1 METLDPKNIPLHGIR
16 LIEASAGTG
25 KTYTIALIYLR
36 LLLERGLTVPEILVV
51 TYTNAATEELR
62 DRVRAFVRLALQVAE
77 GGETDDADVRA
88 IVERAG
94 EPETVRQRLA
104 DALTRMDEAAVFTI
118 HGFCQRLLQDSAFE
132 SGALYDPEFISS
144 ESDLRHAIVED
155 FWRRRLYPAPAE
167 ETAWALSQW
176 KTPAHLLQVL
186 GQAGRPEIAILPEPD
201 AALRETVDRARSL
214 HRDLRALWQAEGAT
228 IAGLVTDNPVLH
240 RGSYRAEAVGQALEA
255 MEEHLASDG
264 LPPSLHP
271 RIELLTETKLTAC
284 TKKGRTTPSHRFFGL
299 CERYR
304 AAFQQAGDARRA
316 LFLTEAAAYL
326 RDQLPS
332 RKRERRVLFFDD
344 LLADVEAALARP
356 GGETLSER
364 ARSQCPVA
372 LIDEF
377 QDTDPLQYAIF
388 ERIYRDRPQCAL
400 FLIGDPK
407 QAIYSFRG
415 ADIFAYIRA
424 KRATAGADRQFT
436 LPTNWRSGRPLV
448 QAVNALFGSVRAPFL
463 YQGDIDF
470 QPVEAAGRADEK
482 PLIVGGKRP
491 VPLRIWRLPRSAE
504 DPAGKAPPPISK
516 ERAKQA
522 VAQACAAVIARLL
535 EQGASGDACLED
547 RPLKA
552 RDLAVLV
559 RDRYEA
565 EAVQQALTA
574 VRVPSVYYGRDSVY
588 QTEEAQELARVL
600 LAVAEPEDERAL
612 RAALCTRL
620 LGKTA
625 SELEALTRDETA
637 WEAAVERLRGY
648 GTEWRGGAFTGM
660 VQRLLQA
667 EGVVPRLLALPD
679 GERRLTN
686 LLQLAE
692 LLQHAAADRPGPD
705 ALLRWLADQR
715 AVPDVDSEE
724 QQLRLESDENL
735 VKVFT
740 LHRSKG
746 LQWPVVFLPF
756 PWSAKPVGSKGA
768 FIFHDDA
775 ERLCLDLG
783 SPAQE
788 EHRALA
794 ERERLAEEL
803 RLLYV
808 AVTRA
813 KYLCCLSWGA
823 VNGAPDSALAYLLHQ
838 AFPPQEPDSVME
850 GLDDTAIRRD
860 LNTLAA
866 RAPGCIAV
874 EELPAAPT
882 PAWRP
887 RRGRAA
893 ALAARPFTGYI
904 DRTWRV
910 TSYSGLAA
918 GRDPEQPDYDAFPS
932 PAVLAEPGAARSIFD
947 FPRGARSGLF
957 MHALME
963 SLDFPQ
969 ARGNALATVVALHL
983 GRFGFPRA
991 WQPVVEAMVADVLDT
1006 LLDASGL
1013 SLRVIERKDRLDELE
1028 FYYPLAPFGPA
1039 SLRGA
1044 LREVAD
1050 YAASTARLTFS
1061 PVRGLMKGFIDLV
1074 FRWRGRFYLADYK
1087 SNHLGDRVQDYG
1099 PAGMAEAM
1107 TEHRYHLQY
1116 LIYTVALHR
1125 YLSRRVPA
1133 YDYERDF
1140 GGVYY
1145 LFLRGMRPAGGAG
1158 YGVTCDRPPR
1168 AVIETLDRLF
1178 AGSRAA

>member
-1 METLDPKNIPLHGIR
+1 MELTARRMEMLDPKNIPLFGIR

-25 KTYTIALIYLR
+25 KTHTIALIYLR

-62 DRVRAFVRLALQVAE
+62 DRVRAFVRLALQAAE
-77 GGETDDADVRA
+77 GTAKDDADVQA
-88 IVERAG
+88 IIEQAG
-94 EPETVRQRLA
+94 QPQIVRQRLA

-118 HGFCQRLLQDSAFE
+118 HGFCQRLLQDNAFE
-132 SGALYDPEFISS
+132 SGALYDPEFITS

-167 ETAWALSQW
+167 EAAWALSQW
-176 KTPAHLLQVL
+176 NTPAELRQAL
-186 GQAGRPEIAILPEPD
+186 GPAGRPGIAILPEPD
-201 AALRETVDRARSL
+201 AALRETVDEARTL
-214 HRDLRALWQAEGAT
+214 HRDLRALWRAEGA
-228 IAGLVTDNPVLH
+228 AVARLVTDNPALN
-240 RGSYRAEAVGQALEA
+240 RRSYSPEAVCQALEA
-255 MEEHLASDG
+255 MGEHLAADH
-264 LPPSLHP
+264 LPPGLHR
-271 RIELLTETKLTAC
+271 RIELLTETKLAAC
-284 TKKGRTTPSHRFFGL
+284 TKKGYTTPSHRVFGL

-304 AAFQQAGDARRA
+304 AAFEQAGDARRA
-316 LFLTEAAAYL
+316 LFLAEAAAYL
-326 RDQLPS
+326 QDQLPS

-344 LLADVEAALARP
+344 LLSDVEAALAQP
-356 GGETLSER
+356 GGDALAER

-388 ERIYRDRPQCAL
+388 ERIYRERPQCGL

-424 KRATAGADRQFT
+424 KRDTAGPERQFT
-436 LPTNWRSGRPLV
+436 LPTNWRSARPLV
-448 QAVNALFGSVRAPFL
+448 QAVNALFGRVRAPFL
-463 YQGDIDF
+463 YEGDIDF

-482 PLIVGGKRP
+482 PLVVEGNRP
-491 VPLRIWRLPRSAE
+491 VPLRIWWLARPAE
-504 DPAGKAPPPISK
+504 VPAGKVPRPIAK
-516 ERAKQA
+516 EAARQA
-522 VAQACAAVIARLL
+522 VAEVCAAAIARLL
-535 EQGASGDACLED
+535 EQGASGEARLED
-547 RPLKA
+547 RPLEA
-552 RDLAVLV
+552 RDVAVLV

-574 VRVPSVYYGRDSVY
+574 VRVPSVYYGRESVY
-588 QTEEAQELARVL
+588 QTEEAQEVARVL
-600 LAVAEPEDERAL
+600 LAVAEPEDEWAV

-625 SELEALTRDETA
+625 SDLEAIARDESA
-637 WEAAVERLRGY
+637 WEATVERFRAHGA
-648 GTEWRGGAFTGM
+648 EWRGGAFSGM

-692 LLQHAAADRPGPD
+692 LLQLAAAERPGPD

-715 AVPDVDSEE
+715 VAPDADSEE

-740 LHRSKG
+740 VHRSKG

-756 PWSAKPVGSKGA
+756 PWSAKPVGGNGA
-768 FIFHDDA
+768 FTFHDGTG
-775 ERLCLDLG
+775 RLCLDLG

-808 AVTRA
+808 AITRA

-838 AFPPQEPDSVME
+838 APPPEEPASVME
-850 GLDDTAIRRD
+850 GLDDPAIRRD
-860 LNTLAA
+860 LDALAA
-866 RAPGCIAV
+866 GARGCIAV
-874 EELPAAPT
+874 EEMPAAPA

-887 RRGRAA
+887 PRGGET
-893 ALAARPFTGYI
+893 ALAARTFTVHI

-932 PAVLAEPGAARSIFD
+932 PVALAEPAAARSIFD

-969 ARGNALATVVALHL
+969 ARGEALATAVAEHL

-1006 LLDASGL
+1006 PLDPLRAQ
-1013 SLRVIERKDRLDELE
+1013 SL
-1028 FYYPLAPFGPA
+1028 
-1039 SLRGA
+1039 
-1044 LREVAD
+1044 
-1050 YAASTARLTFS
+1050 
-1061 PVRGLMKGFIDLV
+1061 
-1074 FRWRGRFYLADYK
+1074 
-1087 SNHLGDRVQDYG
+1087 
-1099 PAGMAEAM
+1099 
-1107 TEHRYHLQY
+1107 
-1116 LIYTVALHR
+1116 
-1125 YLSRRVPA
+1125 
-1133 YDYERDF
+1133 
-1140 GGVYY
+1140 
-1145 LFLRGMRPAGGAG
+1145 
-1158 YGVTCDRPPR
+1158 
-1168 AVIETLDRLF
+1168 
-1178 AGSRAA
+1178 

>member
-25 KTYTIALIYLR
+25 KTHTIALIYLR

-62 DRVRAFVRLALQVAE
+62 DRVRAFVRLALQAAE
-77 GGETDDADVRA
+77 GSATDDADVQA

-94 EPETVRQRLA
+94 EPEAVRQRLA

-118 HGFCQRLLQDSAFE
+118 HGFCQRLLQDNAFE
-132 SGALYDPEFISS
+132 SGAVYDPEFITS

-167 ETAWALSQW
+167 EAAWVLSQW
-176 KTPAHLLQVL
+176 ESPTELLDAL
-186 GQAGRPEIAILPEPD
+186 GQTGRPGIAILPEPD
-201 AALRETVDRARSL
+201 AALPAVVERARVL
-214 HRDLRALWQAEGAT
+214 HRELRALWHAEGTAV
-228 IAGLVTDNPVLH
+228 ARLVTDNPVLN
-240 RGSYRAEAVGQALEA
+240 RRSYFPEAVCQALQA
-255 MEEHLASDG
+255 VAEHLAADG

-271 RIELLTETKLTAC
+271 RVELLTETKLAAC
-284 TKKGRTTPSHRFFGL
+284 TKNAHTAPLHPFFGL
-299 CERYR
+299 CEQYR
-304 AAFQQAGDARRA
+304 AAFQKAAAARRA
-316 LFLTEAAAYL
+316 LFLAEAAAYL
-326 RDQLPS
+326 QDQLPS

-344 LLADVEAALARP
+344 LLSDVEAGLARP
-356 GGETLSER
+356 GGDALAER
-364 ARSQCPVA
+364 AGSQYPVA

-377 QDTDPLQYAIF
+377 QDTDPPQYAIF

-448 QAVNALFGSVRAPFL
+448 QAVNALFGRVRAPFV
-463 YQGDIDF
+463 YEGDIDF
-470 QPVEAAGRADEK
+470 QPVDAAGRADEK
-482 PLIVGGKRP
+482 PLVVEGNRP
-491 VPLRIWRLPRSAE
+491 VPLRIWWLPRPPE
-504 DPAGKAPPPISK
+504 DPAGKAPRPIAK
-516 ERAKQA
+516 EAAKQA
-522 VAQACAAVIARLL
+522 VAEVCAAAIARLL
-535 EQGASGDACLED
+535 EQGASGEARLED
-547 RPLKA
+547 RSLEA
-552 RDLAVLV
+552 RDMAVLV

-588 QTEEAQELARVL
+588 QTEEAEEVARVL
-600 LAVAEPEDERAL
+600 LAVAEPEDERAM

-625 SELEALTRDETA
+625 SDLEALGRDETA
-637 WEAAVERLRGY
+637 WETTVERFREY
-648 GTEWRGGAFTGM
+648 GAEWRAGAFVGM
-660 VQRLLQA
+660 VQRVLRA

-692 LLQHAAADRPGPD
+692 LLQLAAAERPGPD

-715 AVPDVDSEE
+715 AAPDVDSEE

-740 LHRSKG
+740 VHRSKG

-756 PWSAKPVGSKGA
+756 PWSAKPVGRKAA
-768 FIFHDDA
+768 FTFHDGA
-775 ERLCLDLG
+775 GRLCLDLG
-783 SPAQE
+783 SPDQE

-823 VNGAPDSALAYLLHQ
+823 INGAPDSALAYLLHQ
-838 AFPPQEPDSVME
+838 GASPQEPASVME
-850 GLDDTAIRRD
+850 GMDDAAVRCGLDA
-860 LNTLAA
+860 LAA
-866 RAPGCIAV
+866 AAPGYIAV
-874 EELPAAPT
+874 EEMPAAPA
-882 PAWRP
+882 PVWHPP
-887 RRGRAA
+887 RGGET
-893 ALAARPFTGYI
+893 ALAARTFTGQI

-910 TSYSGLAA
+910 TSYSGLAV
-918 GRDPEQPDYDAFPS
+918 GRDPEQPDYDPFPS
-932 PAVLAEPGAARSIFD
+932 LEALAEPAAARSIFD

-969 ARGNALATVVALHL
+969 ARGEALATRVAEHL
-983 GRFGFPRA
+983 GHFGFARA
-991 WQPVVEAMVADVLDT
+991 WRPVVEAMVADVLDT
-1006 LLDASGL
+1006 PLDPSGL
-1013 SLRVIERKDRLDELE
+1013 SLRAIGRADRLDELE
-1028 FYYPLAPFGPA
+1028 FYYPLAPLGPA

-1050 YAASTARLTFS
+1050 YASSTARLTFS
-1061 PVRGLMKGFIDLV
+1061 PVQGLMKGFIDLV
-1074 FRWRGRFYLADYK
+1074 FRWHGRFYLADYK

-1099 PAGMAEAM
+1099 PAGMTEAM
-1107 TEHRYHLQY
+1107 TDHRYRLQY

-1125 YLSRRVPA
+1125 YLARRVPA

-1145 LFLRGMRPAGGAG
+1145 LFLRGMRPAEGSA
-1158 YGVTCDRPPR
+1158 YGVTYDRPPR
-1168 AVIETLDRLF
+1168 VVIRMLDRLF
-1178 AGSRAA
+1178 AGSGTA